1 MVVGDG
7 FGLDAGLEAAHEADQ
22 LVEAMRGRNIPVT
35 YCVYPNEGHLTF
47 FHPENNISFYAIA
60 EQFLA
65 EHLGGS
71 AEPIGDA
78 LRGASLEVREGKDA
92 VPGLRK
98 ALSNLG
104 S

>member
-1 MVVGDG
+1 
-7 FGLDAGLEAAHEADQ
+7 
-22 LVEAMRGRNIPVT
+22 MRERKIPVT
-35 YCVYPNEGHLTF
+35 YVVYPDEGHLTF

-65 EHLGGS
+65 QHLGGR

-78 LRGASLEVREGKDA
+78 FRGASLEIREGADE
-92 VPGLRK
+92 VPGVK
-98 ALSNLG
+98 QALDGMG